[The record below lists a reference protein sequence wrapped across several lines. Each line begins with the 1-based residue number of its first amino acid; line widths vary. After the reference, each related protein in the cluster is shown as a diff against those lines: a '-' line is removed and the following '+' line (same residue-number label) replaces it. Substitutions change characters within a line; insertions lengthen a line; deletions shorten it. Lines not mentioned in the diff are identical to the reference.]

1 MEFTMNTHGD
11 ENEIAEVHRSL
22 TIVDDVI
29 HCKRIPN
36 PTPFQIQ
43 YSIQKAIEMAHK
55 ENLHKYLIDA
65 RATLPPSAQLRQVLR
80 KFLNCF
86 VGHFDSMVVVLDE
99 NQNLVFRIPG
109 FFLPQDLVPTLRFID
124 GEVYKTKV
132 TFNEFKTA
140 YQKQLK
146 K

>member
-1 MEFTMNTHGD
+1 MEFTMNTHGN
-11 ENEIAEVHRSL
+11 ENEIAEVHSSL

-29 HCKRIPN
+29 HCKRIQN

-55 ENLHKYLIDA
+55 EDLHKYLIDA

-99 NQNLVFRIPG
+99 N
-109 FFLPQDLVPTLRFID
+109 PTLQVTTQFIFHNH
-124 GEVYKTKV
+124 EVPDNMHFHICKTIEQGL
-132 TFNEFKTA
+132 EFLE
-140 YQKQLK
+140 QH
-146 K
+146 

>member
-1 MEFTMNTHGD
+1 MEFTMNTHGN

-99 NQNLVFRIPG
+99 N
-109 FFLPQDLVPTLRFID
+109 PTLQVTTQFIFHNHD
-124 GEVYKTKV
+124 VPDNMHFHICKTV
-132 TFNEFKTA
+132 EQGLAFLE
-140 YQKQLK
+140 QH
-146 K
+146 

>member
-1 MEFTMNTHGD
+1 MEFTMNTHGN
-11 ENEIAEVHRSL
+11 ENEIAEVHSSL

-55 ENLHKYLIDA
+55 EDLHKYLIDA

-99 NQNLVFRIPG
+99 N
-109 FFLPQDLVPTLRFID
+109 PTLQVTTQFIFHNH
-124 GEVYKTKV
+124 EVPDNMHFHICKTIEQGL
-132 TFNEFKTA
+132 EFLE
-140 YQKQLK
+140 QH
-146 K
+146 

>member
-1 MEFTMNTHGD
+1 MEFTMNTHGN
-11 ENEIAEVHRSL
+11 ENEIAEVHSSL

-55 ENLHKYLIDA
+55 EDLHKYLIDA

-99 NQNLVFRIPG
+99 N
-109 FFLPQDLVPTLRFID
+109 PTLQVTTQFIFHNHEIPD
-124 GEVYKTKV
+124 NMHFHICKTIEQGL
-132 TFNEFKTA
+132 EFLE
-140 YQKQLK
+140 QH
-146 K
+146 

>member
-99 NQNLVFRIPG
+99 N
-109 FFLPQDLVPTLRFID
+109 PTLQVTTQFIFHNHD
-124 GEVYKTKV
+124 VPDNMVVKDKLCC
-132 TFNEFKTA
+132 N
-140 YQKQLK
+140 L
-146 K
+146 

>member
-1 MEFTMNTHGD
+1 MNTHGN
-11 ENEIAEVHRSL
+11 ENEIAEVHSSL

-55 ENLHKYLIDA
+55 EDLHKYLIDA

-99 NQNLVFRIPG
+99 N
-109 FFLPQDLVPTLRFID
+109 PTLQVTTQFIFHNH
-124 GEVYKTKV
+124 EVPDNMHFHICKTIEQGL
-132 TFNEFKTA
+132 EFLE
-140 YQKQLK
+140 QH
-146 K
+146 